1 MKRKKLIRNILIAA
15 VVAVVVVAAVV
26 LSIAFR
32 KDGHGMNAF
41 QRSRTAASADGVTV
55 SMLEYAL
62 SFDTLAQNYSSTTL
76 SDDQVKSLQ
85 DSAVNQA
92 LLLKIYAKEAKA
104 LGLTL
109 TDEEIQTAK
118 TSAQE
123 QIDGVVEAYTEQ
135 LVNSGSFS
143 KAALDKQVASYY
155 GMLGMTQGQYY
166 KYCLERLEANT
177 YMEKLE
183 KYYEENGSG
192 LSEDEVQTYY
202 RESVEATMDGY
213 YEGQYSTSLLMY
225 AYGYSMPML
234 FVPDGFFYVDYI
246 QVSKDT
252 EEEVNEIF
260 DKVIR
265 GGKEDANAFV
275 FVTAETDETEETEE
289 TEATGETEDAA
300 QKDLPELEPMSFD
313 ELMES
318 DENVNAY
325 RSVAEGPYAIGDG
338 DYGYLFNTYSE
349 MYEAAKALEDGQI
362 GVYVVPVTQT
372 DTDGN
377 ELVQGYLGYM
387 FRRAEGKM
395 CENGQTGIIKLDYY
409 PAVREDV
416 EAGLRQKKWT
426 ADAVYNDALYAYRG
440 SL

>member
-1 MKRKKLIRNILIAA
+1 M
-15 VVAVVVVAAVV
+15 
-26 LSIAFR
+26 
-32 KDGHGMNAF
+32 
-41 QRSRTAASADGVTV
+41 
-55 SMLEYAL
+55 
-62 SFDTLAQNYSSTTL
+62 
-76 SDDQVKSLQ
+76 
-85 DSAVNQA
+85 
-92 LLLKIYAKEAKA
+92 
-104 LGLTL
+104 
-109 TDEEIQTAK
+109 
-118 TSAQE
+118 
-123 QIDGVVEAYTEQ
+123 
-135 LVNSGSFS
+135 
-143 KAALDKQVASYY
+143 
-155 GMLGMTQGQYY
+155 
-166 KYCLERLEANT
+166 
-177 YMEKLE
+177 
-183 KYYEENGSG
+183 
-192 LSEDEVQTYY
+192 
-202 RESVEATMDGY
+202 
-213 YEGQYSTSLLMY
+213 
-225 AYGYSMPML
+225 
-234 FVPDGFFYVDYI
+234 
-246 QVSKDT
+246 
-252 EEEVNEIF
+252 
-260 DKVIR
+260 
-265 GGKEDANAFV
+265 